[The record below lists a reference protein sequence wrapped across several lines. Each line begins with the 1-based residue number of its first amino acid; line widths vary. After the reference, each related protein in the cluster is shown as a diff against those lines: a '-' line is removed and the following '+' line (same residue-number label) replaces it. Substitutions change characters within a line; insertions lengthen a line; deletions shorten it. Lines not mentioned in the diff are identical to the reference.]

1 MIGAVIP
8 AHNEEQ
14 HVERC
19 LQSVLRAARHPALLG
34 EPVEVVIVLDSCTD
48 GTADIVRRLPVTALE
63 VWACNVGLTRAT
75 GAAHLIQLGARWLA
89 STDADSEV
97 APDWFAAQLAYGA
110 DAVCGVV
117 EVDDWTPHSPGL
129 RARYEAAY
137 HDHEGHQHIHGANF
151 GISTAAYLQ
160 AGGFPS
166 MTVDED
172 VTLVTALQTQG
183 ARIAWSNSVR
193 VRTSSRLDCRA
204 RGGFGDYLSLLGA
217 TA

>member
-1 MIGAVIP
+1 MIGVVIP

-19 LQSVLRAARHPALLG
+19 LLSVLRAARHPALLG
-34 EPVEVVIVLDSCTD
+34 EDVEVVIVLDSCTD
-48 GTADIVRRLPVTALE
+48 GTAEIVRRLPVTVLE
-63 VWACNVGLTRAT
+63 VWACNVGTTRAT
-75 GAAHLIQLGARWLA
+75 GAAHLIQRDARWLA
-89 STDADSEV
+89 CTDADSEV
-97 APDWFAAQLAYGA
+97 APDWLAAQLAYGA

-117 EVDDWTPHSPGL
+117 EVDDWTPHSPSL

-137 HDHEGHQHIHGANF
+137 HDREGHQHIHGANF
-151 GISTAAYLQ
+151 GIATAAYLR
-160 AGGFPS
+160 AGGFPA
-166 MTVDED
+166 MAANED
-172 VTLVTALQTQG
+172 VSLVAALKADG
-183 ARIAWSNSVR
+183 ADIAWSNRVR